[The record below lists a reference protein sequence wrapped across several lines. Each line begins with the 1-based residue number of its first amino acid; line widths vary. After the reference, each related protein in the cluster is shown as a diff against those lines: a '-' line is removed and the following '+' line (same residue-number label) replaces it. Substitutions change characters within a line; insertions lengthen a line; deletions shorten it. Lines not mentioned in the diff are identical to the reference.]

1 MKFVNYIIIL
11 CSFVF
16 TQDELSSR
24 YHSFYEI
31 EEKIIEWDD
40 QFGNNTNP
48 YEIYP
53 GDEGIIFHHEI
64 IGYSEVDNLPIWAL
78 KLSFNAD
85 VDEDEPKVLLLGHVH
100 AEEIYGIEIVMELID
115 RLLNPYPDH
124 ASSLQ
129 LIYEIMS
136 KTEIWIVPTYNPDG
150 LRMVHGYDDGYGW
163 IQDVYYRKNKKDTN
177 NNGIFDF
184 IIGPGD
190 DVDGVDLNRNFDLN
204 WYFGDDF
211 DTQDF
216 GSCNPSY
223 ITNFDYYRGSDPW
236 SESEVRTIRD
246 FALENNFLLSIAYHS
261 SRSGC
266 VSEKVIYPWFWGES
280 KSSPDLPVA
289 SRLGEQ
295 IAQLIPKEAEG
306 GHYQPANSISRKGN
320 AHDWFYKNTGCLQYL
335 IETGTENI
343 QPSDTTIIED
353 TIERNLVGVMHL
365 LKRAASIDTQGGPEK
380 HQITGLVTDENGN
393 PIQAEVTI
401 LELDGT
407 VLEPR
412 YTNQFGRYRRLLI
425 EGTYTLMVQ
434 AHGYET
440 YMHEFVPSSS
450 AVYEHNVQLASSNS
464 HEYQINVNVP
474 DNYYLPVSLEI
485 QYFDWDELEIVNHQ
499 NVYPYK
505 VDTLLVTNNT
515 MDYVL
520 YDDVIIKCTVLG
532 EYLFPDSRVGGTPL
546 FLNGQ
551 LDLNFDLV
559 YEGVLLQDDFD
570 NDDNWDLNSN
580 WHINDGYL
588 VARPVNESFYPN
600 NLNDNRIVN
609 SNFNNYA
616 NNDKPLV
623 IEAKLK
629 HELEWDNDFLKIG
642 FYDDDFEANSYNLLG
657 IFLNNQNWQ
666 DQIIRTT
673 SELVVNE
680 AGSYWD
686 GNISISMNSD
696 SSLTYRGV
704 EIDYLKLLFKP
715 EEGCNKGDANHDGII
730 NVIDVVNIVNFIF
743 EIAIPEYYQSC
754 VSDMNNDDIINVLDV
769 VLVVDSIFGVNN

>member
-1 MKFVNYIIIL
+1 MKFFNYIIIL

-40 QFGNNTNP
+40 QFGSNTNP

-136 KTEIWIVPTYNPDG
+136 KTEIWIIPTYNPDG

-223 ITNFDYYRGSDPW
+223 ITNFDYYRGSDPF

-280 KSSPDLPVA
+280 KPSPDLPIA

-380 HQITGLVTDENGN
+380 HQISGLVTDENGN
-393 PIQAEVTI
+393 PIQAEITI
-401 LELDGT
+401 VELDGS

-440 YMHEFVPSSS
+440 YIHEFVPSGS
-450 AVYEHNVQLASSNS
+450 AIYEHNVQLVPSNM
-464 HEYQINVNVP
+464 HQYQININKP
-474 DNYYLPVSLEI
+474 DNYDLPIALEI
-485 QYFDWDELEIVNHQ
+485 QYFDAVESQENIN
-499 NVYPYK
+499 NPYRI
-505 VDTLLVTNNT
+505 DTLVVDDSEL
-515 MDYVL
+515 DYVL
-520 YDDVIIKCTVLG
+520 YDNTLIRCTALG
-532 EYLFPDSRVGGTPL
+532 EYLFPESRYGSTSLFVDGT
-546 FLNGQ
+546 

-559 YEGVLLQDDFD
+559 YEGVLFQDDFD

-580 WHINDGYL
+580 WHVNNGYL
-588 VARPVNESFYPN
+588 VSRPSGSSFYMN
-600 NLNDNRIVN
+600 SLNDNTIVN
-609 SNFNNYA
+609 SSFDNYLDYPA
-616 NNDKPLV
+616 PLV

-629 HELEWDNDFLKIG
+629 SELEWDNDY
-642 FYDDDFEANSYNLLG
+642 FYIDFYNASNINSYFSLS
-657 IFLNNQNWQ
+657 NQNWENN
-666 DQIIRTT
+666 IIRTLSQT
-673 SELVVNE
+673 WTNE
-680 AGSYWD
+680 FGGPWD
-686 GNISISMNSD
+686 GNISMSMISD
-696 SSLTYRGV
+696 STLTYRGV

-715 EEGCNKGDANHDGII
+715 DEGCNKGDVNHDGIV

-743 EIAIPEYYQSC
+743 EISTPEYYQSC
-754 VSDMNNDDIINVLDV
+754 ASDMNGDDILNVLDV
-769 VLVVDSIFGVNN
+769 VLVVDSIFGVDN